1 MKKYVIRTLLL
12 ILLAISGVY
21 LIYTLSAAAYA
32 MKKEPQTLYAPE
44 SDDSVEDHILRI
56 HAWVNE
62 PDDAGSEVRKP
73 AELNEKEPV
82 YVGRLQCLT
91 PLSELFREYPNEI
104 YDGVLIYT
112 ESHDNADFAF
122 DDPVITLE
130 YDGRIECR
138 YSLDVGDGLL
148 YYGKTKNYMPESL
161 SLRSSTVYGNRSVT
175 VVPYV
180 RGLNG
185 IEEIVSRVH
194 SEMAEYN
201 SIEKVSLLE
210 VCPDLPAALD
220 QVIGDRITLHI
231 LVNCYDNLD
240 EKKVNA
246 SADIKI
252 TYFLPQNVNFISI
265 IRSGHGNALSVRD
278 LSTYIKLEV
287 VDYQQIAAEN

>member
-1 MKKYVIRTLLL
+1 M
-12 ILLAISGVY
+12 
-21 LIYTLSAAAYA
+21 
-32 MKKEPQTLYAPE
+32 
-44 SDDSVEDHILRI
+44 
-56 HAWVNE
+56 
-62 PDDAGSEVRKP
+62 
-73 AELNEKEPV
+73 
-82 YVGRLQCLT
+82 
-91 PLSELFREYPNEI
+91 
-104 YDGVLIYT
+104 
-112 ESHDNADFAF
+112 
-122 DDPVITLE
+122 
-130 YDGRIECR
+130 
-138 YSLDVGDGLL
+138 
-148 YYGKTKNYMPESL
+148 
-161 SLRSSTVYGNRSVT
+161 
-175 VVPYV
+175 PYV
-180 RGLNG
+180 RGLK
-185 IEEIVSRVH
+185 EMVSQVH

-265 IRSGHGNALSVRD
+265 IRSGHGDALSVRD

>member
-1 MKKYVIRTLLL
+1 MKKYVIRTL
-12 ILLAISGVY
+12 
-21 LIYTLSAAAYA
+21 
-32 MKKEPQTLYAPE
+32 
-44 SDDSVEDHILRI
+44 
-56 HAWVNE
+56 
-62 PDDAGSEVRKP
+62 
-73 AELNEKEPV
+73 
-82 YVGRLQCLT
+82 YVGRLRCLT

-180 RGLNG
+180 R
-185 IEEIVSRVH
+185 
-194 SEMAEYN
+194 
-201 SIEKVSLLE
+201 
-210 VCPDLPAALD
+210 
-220 QVIGDRITLHI
+220 
-231 LVNCYDNLD
+231 
-240 EKKVNA
+240 
-246 SADIKI
+246 
-252 TYFLPQNVNFISI
+252 
-265 IRSGHGNALSVRD
+265 D
-278 LSTYIKLEV
+278 LSTYIKLEI

>member
-21 LIYTLSAAAYA
+21 LIYTLSAAEYA

-91 PLSELFREYPNEI
+91 HLSELFREYPNEI
-104 YDGVLIYT
+104 YDDVLIYT

-175 VVPYV
+175 VVP
-180 RGLNG
+180 
-185 IEEIVSRVH
+185 
-194 SEMAEYN
+194 
-201 SIEKVSLLE
+201 
-210 VCPDLPAALD
+210 
-220 QVIGDRITLHI
+220 
-231 LVNCYDNLD
+231 
-240 EKKVNA
+240 
-246 SADIKI
+246 
-252 TYFLPQNVNFISI
+252 
-265 IRSGHGNALSVRD
+265 SVRD

-287 VDYQQIAAEN
+287 VDYQQIAAKN